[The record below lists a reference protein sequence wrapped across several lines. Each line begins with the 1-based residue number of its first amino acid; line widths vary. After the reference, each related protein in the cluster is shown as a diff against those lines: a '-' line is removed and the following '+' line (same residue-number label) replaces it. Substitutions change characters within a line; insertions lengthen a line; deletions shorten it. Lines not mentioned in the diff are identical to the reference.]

1 MSRIFANAANRG
13 RISFESTNAEVME
26 MINTEVEQSIDRA
39 FQILRTRVDRFG
51 TSQPNIQRLQGTG
64 RIQIELPG
72 VDNPARV
79 RKLLS
84 GVAKLEFWEVHE
96 IQEIGTTLS
105 AINEELIKVET
116 AAKEKV
122 VLETQEADPEVVNPL
137 EAQMAQTDTTA
148 SDSTSLETPGV
159 SSFFALQQQGSENGF
174 FYNLADTSRIN
185 RALKNDRIV
194 RIIPQN

>member
-84 GVAKLEFWEVHE
+84 
-96 IQEIGTTLS
+96 
-105 AINEELIKVET
+105 
-116 AAKEKV
+116 
-122 VLETQEADPEVVNPL
+122 VL
-137 EAQMAQTDTTA
+137 
-148 SDSTSLETPGV
+148 
-159 SSFFALQQQGSENGF
+159 
-174 FYNLADTSRIN
+174 
-185 RALKNDRIV
+185 
-194 RIIPQN
+194 QN